1 MVGEHRE
8 CERWEEHHDQECEW
22 WGSIGSVT
30 SGRDIRSVTSG
41 RDIRS
46 VRDGRRRRGKMGGM
60 QQ

>member
-30 SGRDIRSVTSG
+30 SGRDIG
-41 RDIRS
+41 S